1 VKRLTQ
7 KQATREWDRREMGS
21 DQQNQRDPRMDDG
34 EDEDDEYPGRL
45 SDSDEEST
53 PETFI

>member
-1 VKRLTQ
+1 VKRLTK
-7 KQATREWDRREMGS
+7 KQAKREWDRREMGS

>member
-1 VKRLTQ
+1 VKRLTK
-7 KQATREWDRREMGS
+7 KQAKREWDRREMGS

-53 PETFI
+53 PERFI